1 MPTTRGSAP
10 TAINYNTNSS
20 SSSTPS
26 SSTTSP
32 AHRQSTG
39 LDAGD
44 VLSDNYEQGCDGCI
58 IIGLGL
64 RGSDFDSQPSPAT
77 SRSLDSSIA
86 VDDSHVDCSRRFA
99 CRSPFTIQMPRG
111 CAFAGESALV
121 QGQAV
126 INCGA
131 EPEHAPQYFASVP
144 ARLPSYQSCSLSS
157 RRASTWVLVEGWPL
171 GCSLRAAACVHACIA

>member
-64 RGSDFDSQPSPAT
+64 RGRDFDSQPSPAT

-86 VDDSHVDCSRRFA
+86 VDDSHVDRLSQSRCPEDALSQARVRLCRGRPSSTAERSPSTPHSALPA
-99 CRSPFTIQMPRG
+99 CRLDFLPTK
-111 CAFAGESALV
+111 
-121 QGQAV
+121 AV
-126 INCGA
+126 
-131 EPEHAPQYFASVP
+131 
-144 ARLPSYQSCSLSS
+144 L
-157 RRASTWVLVEGWPL
+157 
-171 GCSLRAAACVHACIA
+171 SLRDVQVHGCWLRAGRLAAACEQQRVCMHA